1 MNDQKLKVA
10 KSGDR
15 EITAERWFDAPR
27 DRVWQAYTDPELVA
41 QWWGPRETTTVVDKL
56 EFKPGGAWRFV
67 ERMEDG
73 TETGFRGEFRE
84 IQEPE
89 RIVWTFEWEGMPGHI
104 ATDAVTFSE
113 KDGGTQVSVLS
124 TFSSQEDR
132 DGMLESGMEK
142 GMGES
147 YDQLAELLAKV
158 ASA

>member
-1 MNDQKLKVA
+1 MSDQKLKVA

-15 EITAERWFDAPR
+15 EINAERWFDAPR
-27 DRVWQAYTDPELVA
+27 DRVWQAFTDPELIP
-41 QWWGPRETTTVVDKL
+41 QWWGPRETSTVVDTL
-56 EFKPGGAWRFV
+56 ELTPGGAWRFV

-73 TETGFRGEFRE
+73 TETAFRGEFRE
-84 IQEPE
+84 IKEPE
-89 RIVWTFEWEGMPGHI
+89 RIVWTFEWEGMPGHV
-104 ATDAVTFSE
+104 AVDAVTFTE
-113 KDGGTQVSVLS
+113 RDGGTLVSTVS
-124 TFSSQEDR
+124 TFDSQEDR